1 MTFYSFNKI
10 IDVEVKIVPKKEK
23 NLTITE
29 EEIQNNHIVKSTKS
43 YLIVFSIMFLS
54 IFLLLIGSLFR
65 TNVTPDYPIVFK
77 GADNRLMVI
86 TRNNDVNDIT
96 NIDETDIVYANSD
109 IRYILYT
116 DKSSL
121 YLLDT
126 TSTENKKILTNKAS
140 SYGFSSDDKYVY
152 YIETNNDL
160 YIYNRKTTSSYLV
173 DSNVTKLLDVSL
185 DYVIYEKDNSLLVKN
200 IATQTIDTVA
210 KSYEDIILSK
220 DGKKMLYSNLN
231 QDESLS
237 YYLYNFSDF
246 SNDRIL
252 SNIEELLSYNSTFT
266 KFIYT
271 TKTIDTINIYNNI
284 KDSKANSDKKFV
296 ALDKENATK
305 EELEA
310 NQKLQKEVNLRN
322 EMRDYAK
329 NYTVKAYDV
338 YYQNNQTKTLLAS
351 SINKVYVY
359 DINDRK
365 IIYTKMNWN
374 SNFDLS
380 NYTSLED
387 FKKDIETNK
396 ENGLYY
402 KMHDI
407 EASLI
412 KENVNDTLVVEQL
425 GSDEIYFSE
434 DNNLY
439 YSKVTNRKAN
449 TYKEVATNLAKPIK
463 NMTSDMGLIY
473 LVKED
478 ETYTLKYIS
487 NGKSGVINTNVYPE
501 FITISETENSI
512 YYLKDYENN
521 QGKLIIYNG
530 IINSKIA
537 DDVNS
542 FIYINDDLMYATKNF
557 DEKSSTCDLYRLN
570 GSKLNL
576 VYKGVSKWY
585 NPIAKENAV
594 LEEALTN

>member
-1 MTFYSFNKI
+1 M
-10 IDVEVKIVPKKEK
+10 KIVPKKEK